1 MKFNRLRRGLEV
13 CAVASL
19 GLMAAPAQATN
30 GYIANGYGGA
40 SKGMAGAGVAVPT
53 GVLGLAQNPA
63 MGRKVGNQAGFCLT
77 HFLPD
82 RSVTVA
88 PGGPLTPGTHTSR
101 NTYFAIP
108 CGGGN
113 WNIGDR
119 ASVGIFMFGN
129 GGMNTEFATN
139 FFAGLG
145 AGTSPMGVN
154 LEQAFI
160 SLNFSYQVN
169 DRLSLGIA
177 PVLAIQRF
185 SATGLEAFAGMSA
198 DPANVTG
205 NGDDWSTGLGV
216 NLGLLYE
223 AGQNWSFGAS
233 YRTKIDMDPFSK
245 YAGLFA
251 DGGDFDVPA
260 VATIG
265 AAYTLPGDRRWTIT
279 GEYQRIFYGDI
290 PALANS
296 NAPPSG
302 PLGAP
307 GGMGFGWKDMDVLRI
322 GAVYRAN
329 DKWTLRGGLSWNSGF
344 IDAPSAVVNT
354 IAPAT
359 PVWHASLGASYKI
372 NDRWGLTMSYT
383 HAFMNDVTGS
393 NAALTGVP
401 QPVTIRMQ
409 QDEIAMG
416 MTYRW

>member
-1 MKFNRLRRGLEV
+1 
-13 CAVASL
+13 
-19 GLMAAPAQATN
+19 
-30 GYIANGYGGA
+30 
-40 SKGMAGAGVAVPT
+40 
-53 GVLGLAQNPA
+53 

-88 PGGPLTPGTHTSR
+88 PGGPLTPGTHESR
-101 NTYFAIP
+101 NNYFAIP

-145 AGTSPMGVN
+145 AGTAPLGVN
-154 LEQAFI
+154 LEQAFV
-160 SLNFSYQVN
+160 SVNFSYQVN
-169 DRLSLGIA
+169 DQLSLGIA

-216 NLGLLYE
+216 NVGLLFE
-223 AGQNWSFGAS
+223 ANQNWSFGAS
-233 YRTKIDMDPFSK
+233 YRSKIDMDPLGK

-251 DGGDFDVPA
+251 EGGDFDVPA
-260 VATIG
+260 VATVG
-265 AAYTLPGDRRWTIT
+265 AAYNLPGDRRWTVT
-279 GEYQRIFYGDI
+279 GEYQRFFYGDI
-290 PALANS
+290 PALANP
-296 NAPPSG
+296 NAPPLG
-302 PLGAP
+302 PLGTAN
-307 GGMGFGWKDMDVLRI
+307 GLGFGWKDMDVLRI
-322 GAVYRAN
+322 GAVFRAN
-329 DKWTLRGGLSWNSGF
+329 DKWTLRGGVSWNSGF
-344 IDAPSAVVNT
+344 IDPSSAVVNT

-359 PVWHASLGASYKI
+359 PVWHASLGASYRI
-372 NDRWGLTMSYT
+372 NERWGLTMSYT

-393 NAALTGVP
+393 NPALTGVA
-401 QPVTIRMQ
+401 QPVTIRMK